1 MLRTSNTIRI
11 NVVECQ
17 KVVRDGLAAMI
28 NSTHGYHIINTYESC
43 SELLKGLTAERPD
56 VILAGTDCLNDH
68 TFASACISHISKIKT
83 LAPKTKIIVFTSLET
98 NELVFQT
105 LKAGADGYI
114 TKTTQPVKLLESIR
128 EVYEGGAPL
137 SPSAARAVVSS
148 FHKNTS
154 SILTNREV
162 QVMELLSTGKTY
174 YQIADKLFIDKET
187 VRTHIKNI
195 YFKLDVHSKADAIEK
210 ARVEK
215 II

>member
-1 MLRTSNTIRI
+1 MRTLENIKI

-17 KVVRDGLAAMI
+17 KTYRESLAIMI
-28 NSTHGYHIINTYESC
+28 NSTYGYHIMNTYESC
-43 SELLKGLTAERPD
+43 LELIKNLIVEKPD
-56 VILAGTDCLNDH
+56 VILAGTDCRGDD
-68 TFASACISHISKIKT
+68 TFAAACILHISKIKAI
-83 LAPKTKIIVFTSLET
+83 APKTKVIVLTSSED
-98 NELVFQT
+98 EQLVFQT

-154 SILTNREV
+154 SILTNREI
-162 QVMELLSTGKTY
+162 QVLELLSTGKTY
-174 YQIADKLFIDKET
+174 HQIADKLFIDKET

-195 YFKLDVHSKADAIEK
+195 YFKLEVHSKAEALER
-210 ARVEK
+210 AQAEK